1 MALGIY
7 EEEDIRAIAKSIRN
21 GIGEEI
27 KYTTKQMPDKIN
39 EMQVYAYNNGRI
51 EGYGEGRNEGY
62 SMGRADGITEG
73 KQIGYAEGKTD
84 GIAEGKKSQYDEF
97 WDSFQDNGE
106 RTDYEMTFRKS
117 GWNDITFNP
126 KHNMRPK
133 NATSMFQGCA
143 IVDLEGILS
152 RNGVVLDFSQCTK
165 TRMALYWCTVLETV
179 PVIDTTATL
188 DDSSSGDLYYLFGA
202 SEKLKSI
209 RKLILKQS
217 GNQFL
222 TGLFSGCV
230 CLEEVYI
237 EGVIGQNLDLSSAWN
252 LIPLSAKSVLL
263 HLKDYSNTDDAFTR
277 SIKFPNRCWE
287 RLEADSLSPN
297 GNSWREYAADLG
309 WLT

>member
-21 GIGEEI
+21 NLGDDT
-27 KYTTKQMPDKIN
+27 KYTVKQMPDAIN
-39 EMQVYAYNNGRI
+39 VMQVYAYNSGH
-51 EGYGEGRNEGY
+51 
-62 SMGRADGITEG
+62 SEG
-73 KQIGYAEGKTD
+73 KAEGLEEGKAIGYEEGKTD
-84 GIAEGKKSQYDEF
+84 GIAEGVEQGKKSQYDEF
-97 WDSFQDNGE
+97 WDNFQDNGE
-106 RTDYEMTFRKS
+106 RTDYEVAFRKS
-117 GWNDITFNP
+117 GWNDVTFNP
-126 KHNMRPK
+126 KHNIRPT
-133 NATSMFQGCA
+133 NATSMFQSCD

-165 TRMALYWCTVLETV
+165 TKMALYWCKVLETV

-188 DDSSSGDLYYLFGA
+188 DDSSSGDLYYLFGSA
-202 SEKLKSI
+202 EKLKSI

-222 TGLFSGCV
+222 TGLFSSCV

-252 LIPLSAKSVLL
+252 LTPLSAKSVLL

-277 SIKFPNRCWE
+277 SIKFSNRCWE